1 MAQHSRPET
10 SVAQDQLRDHPWW
23 KHVPSTQRRSIPARQ
38 LKHWLRR
45 RRSRIVLMAL
55 IYALICGVPVIIGG
69 ASLSLLA
76 VLPMLLLPAV
86 AGLTWWLT
94 WKEFRH

>member
-1 MAQHSRPET
+1 MATLTHEKPI
-10 SVAQDQLRDHPWW
+10 DW
-23 KHVPSTQRRSIPARQ
+23 KLSGQNRRLSCIPARQ

-94 WKEFRH
+94 WKEFHH